1 MKVFSLPHNQAG
13 QLPLFYTFYYP
24 IHSFVISL
32 KTNHHRMTKPP
43 SKRILFMS
51 EGILLLNLLK
61 N

>member
-32 KTNHHRMTKPP
+32 NKLSDMTKPP